1 MKRNDAQYH
10 YDLRIYQWGLGL
22 ALLLTAI
29 PFALVAFHGAP
40 PSVLLWMIGVLGLIQ
55 VIVHFRFFLH
65 IDLSSQKR
73 EDLHLILFTVL
84 LLVIMAGGT
93 IWIMHNLAERMMAS

>member
-1 MKRNDAQYH
+1 MKRNVAQYR

-29 PFALVAFHGAP
+29 PFGLVAFHDAP
-40 PSVLLWMIGVLGLIQ
+40 PTVLYWTIGLLGLVQ
-55 VIVHFRFFLH
+55 VVVHFRFFLH

-73 EDLHLILFTVL
+73 EDLHLILFSVL
-84 LLVIMAGGT
+84 LLAIMAGGT
-93 IWIMHNLAERMMAS
+93 IWIMNNLAERMMPF